1 MLLFHPIMLFK
12 RFASSI
18 AYLPTLAALFYAA
31 LGLLALLSPVTSDF
45 LPTIIKELGLEDP
58 GGAQSLLTA
67 LLGGMI
73 SLVVFSFSMVMSV
86 LSQAGA
92 NFSHKLVF
100 GLISARRH
108 QLVLGHYLGT
118 ILFILML
125 LIVPYSI
132 DGDPMWRSIAVY
144 AACVMVLHCLALFVY
159 FIHNVSQ
166 SIQIDAVISSLHTDT
181 LSSMKQRHDREK
193 EARWQYQPITPPLQ
207 APCHPLH
214 AGEAG
219 YIQNADLPAMAKL
232 AERIGGV
239 IHLDFQFG
247 DYVLKG
253 QPIARL
259 EGKQAPDEK
268 WRSSFLETLTQL
280 EGESVGEHFAHGM
293 TQLMEIA
300 IKALSPGIN
309 DPGTARLC
317 LHRITDLLSH
327 YLDTRMANRLR
338 DSHGEVR
345 VCWQLESFDSLL
357 HRLLTPILHYGME
370 DQSILL
376 GLLKALKSLSVTA
389 DSQYLA
395 TLQQFADRVVECLDA
410 NSRHTLDRTFVN
422 QRLNR
427 GYHRLN
433 LPDSLD
439 ARSP

>member
-18 AYLPTLAALFYAA
+18 AYLPTLAALFYGT
-31 LGLLALLSPVTSDF
+31 LGLLALVPPISSDF
-45 LPTIIKELGLEDP
+45 LPEAIKELSLDDP
-58 GGAQSLLTA
+58 GSAQSLLAA

-73 SLVVFSFSMVMSV
+73 SLMVFSFSMVMSV

-100 GLISARRH
+100 GLISERRH

-125 LIVPYSI
+125 LIVPYST
-132 DGDPMWRSIAVY
+132 DGAPIWRSVAVY
-144 AACVMVLHCLALFVY
+144 TACIMVLHCLALFVY

-166 SIQIDAVISSLHTDT
+166 SIQVDAVISGLHTNT
-181 LSSMKQRHDREK
+181 LSSMKRRQDNEK
-193 EARWQYQPITPPLQ
+193 GDEWQYQSSEQILR
-207 APCHPLH
+207 APCHELL
-214 AGEAG
+214 AREAG
-219 YIQNADLPAMAKL
+219 YVQNADLPAMAKL
-232 AERIGGV
+232 AERIDGI
-239 IHLDFQFG
+239 IHLDFHFG

-259 EGKQAPDEK
+259 ECDDTPNDE
-268 WRSSFLETLTQL
+268 WRESVLDTLTQL
-280 EGESVGEHFAHGM
+280 DGESVEEHFAHGM
-293 TQLMEIA
+293 TQLMEVA

-327 YLDTRMANRLR
+327 YLNSLPANRLL
-338 DSHGEVR
+338 DSDGEVR
-345 VCWQLESFDSLL
+345 VCWEIEPFDSLL
-357 HRLLTPILHYGME
+357 HRLLTPILHYGAE

-376 GLLKALKSLSVTA
+376 GLLKAMKSLSITA
-389 DSQYLA
+389 DSQHL
-395 TLQQFADRVVECLDA
+395 TTIQQFADRVVE
-410 NSRHTLDRTFVN
+410 SLDRHSEHKLDRAFVD
-422 QRLNR
+422 QRLGR

-433 LPDSLD
+433 LPHHLSD
-439 ARSP
+439 R